1 MFELLNEPTL
11 WYGEEIQNVTKQF
24 YLDAYDV
31 ARRPWGSEAGNKTNW
46 IIVFHDGFQRMNW
59 WDNYMIGDQYEKV
72 WIDDHYYQ
80 AFDERYM
87 GISAEEHLRVS
98 LVGRICDESRLTG

>member
-11 WYGEEIQNVTKQF
+11 WLGAEIQTATKQF
-24 YLDAYDV
+24 YLDAYGV
-31 ARRPWGSEAGNKTNW
+31 ARRPWGDNAGNKTNW
-46 IIVFHDGFQRMNW
+46 IVVFHDGFQRMDW
-59 WDNYMIGDQYEKV
+59 WKDYMGGNAYEKV

-80 AFDERYM
+80 AFGQQFR

-98 LVGRICDESRLTG
+98 RGLWMKS